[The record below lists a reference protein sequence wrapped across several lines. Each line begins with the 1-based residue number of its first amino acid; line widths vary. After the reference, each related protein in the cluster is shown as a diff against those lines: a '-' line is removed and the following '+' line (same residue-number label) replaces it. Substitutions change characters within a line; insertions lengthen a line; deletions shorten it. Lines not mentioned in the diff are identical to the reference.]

1 LELQLTAQA
10 PTSRRPKLREVVFA
24 HDYPFL
30 LAPDG
35 RVYSDRGDW
44 TWHRYLDFADRVTV
58 VSRTRELPGDAAL
71 EELTL
76 VSGPGVTYES
86 IPSLSGPL
94 IRFSNRADSKRRL
107 RETLSEADALIA
119 RLPSEIGNS
128 AIEAADDL
136 GKPWAVEVVTCTWDS
151 LWNYGTWQGKVYAP
165 ISWWK
170 TRRLVRR
177 APYAVYETQR
187 FLQGRYP
194 PGGKSVGCPIV
205 ELPEVDG
212 SVLHRRLA
220 GIGNWQPPLRVGLIG
235 ALSVGFKGI
244 DTAIEALGRE
254 RANLPGFEL
263 RVLGAGDPSRWQRLA
278 AQAGLAERVHFDGV
292 LRSGEPVNRWL
303 DDIDLYVQPSFQE
316 GLPRGTLEAMSRG
329 CPAVAST
336 AGGLPE
342 LLESESLHKPG
353 DAERLGRLIVRA
365 ARDRDWRRAQ
375 ASRNFE
381 VARRYSKNVLD
392 RVRSEFWGDF
402 AARVRQPA

>member
-1 LELQLTAQA
+1 
-10 PTSRRPKLREVVFA
+10 
-24 HDYPFL
+24 
-30 LAPDG
+30 
-35 RVYSDRGDW
+35 
-44 TWHRYLDFADRVTV
+44 V
-58 VSRTRELPGDAAL
+58 VSRTRELPSDASL
-71 EELTL
+71 EALTL
-76 VSGPGVTYES
+76 VSGRGVRYES

-94 IRFSNRADSKRRL
+94 IRFSNRADSRRRL
-107 RETLSEADALIA
+107 REAISAADALIA
-119 RLPSEIGNS
+119 RLPSEIGMA
-128 AIEAADDL
+128 AIEAADEL
-136 GKPWAVEVVTCTWDS
+136 GKPWAVEVVTCTWDM
-151 LWNYGTWQGKVYAP
+151 LWHYGTWQGKVYAP
-165 ISWWK
+165 ISWWQ

-205 ELPEVDG
+205 ELPEVDE
-212 SVLHRRLA
+212 SVLDRRLA

-235 ALSVGFKGI
+235 ALTVKFKGI
-244 DTAIEALGRE
+244 DTAIEALRRE
-254 RANLPGFEL
+254 WDNLPAFEL
-263 RVLGAGDPSRWQRLA
+263 RVLGAGDPSRWRRLA

-303 DDIDLYVQPSFQE
+303 DDIDLYLQPSFQE

-342 LLESESLHKPG
+342 LLEPDSLHKPG
-353 DAERLGRLIVRA
+353 DAEGLGRLIVRA
-365 ARDRDWRRAQ
+365 TRDRDWRRAQ

-381 VARRYSKNVLD
+381 VAGRYSKNVLD
-392 RVRSEFWGDF
+392 RIRSEFWGEF

>member
-1 LELQLTAQA
+1 
-10 PTSRRPKLREVVFA
+10 
-24 HDYPFL
+24 
-30 LAPDG
+30 
-35 RVYSDRGDW
+35 
-44 TWHRYLDFADRVTV
+44 V
-58 VSRTRELPGDAAL
+58 VSRTRELPDDAAP

-76 VSGPGVTYES
+76 VSGPGVSYES

-94 IRFSNRADSKRRL
+94 IRFSNRADSRRRL
-107 RETLSEADALIA
+107 REALSAADALIA
-119 RLPSEIGNS
+119 RLPSEIGM
-128 AIEAADDL
+128 AAVEAADKF
-136 GKPWAVEVVTCTWDS
+136 GKPWGVEVVTCTWDS

-165 ISWWK
+165 ISWWR

-205 ELPEVDG
+205 ELPEVDE
-212 SVLHRRLA
+212 SVLNRRLV
-220 GIGNWQPPLRVGLIG
+220 GIGSWQPPFRVGLIG

-244 DTAIEALGRE
+244 DTAIEALRRE
-254 RANLPGFEL
+254 RANAPGFEL

-278 AQAGLAERVHFDGV
+278 AEAGLAQQVHFNGV
-292 LRSGEPVNRWL
+292 LPSGEPVNRWL

-342 LLESESLHKPG
+342 LLEPESLHKPG

-365 ARDRDWRRAQ
+365 ARDRDWRHAQ

-381 VARRYSKNVLD
+381 VAKGYSKAVLD